1 MLQQPLP
8 MFDTQSNW
16 SVPDVLPQFSETE
29 TVAIDLETYD
39 PHLTTCGPGWATGRG
54 HVVGIGVA
62 TDGWKGYLP
71 IRHQGGGN
79 LDENLVLRWLTKLLS
94 STKRDIIFHNSLY
107 DVGWL
112 RREGVDVKGRILDTI
127 VAAPLINE
135 NRFSYSLDALGEF
148 YCDEKKDESLLQD
161 AALAYGV
168 NPKSEMYKLHSK
180 YVGPYGEQDAALTLK
195 LWNKLKLEIAQQ
207 NLEQV
212 LDIECR
218 LIPLLLEM
226 RWRGVRVD
234 EEKAD
239 NVSKQLS
246 LQEQKIMVEIKRQ
259 YGNEVNLWANASL
272 QAIFEKNKI
281 WYPRTEKGTPSFQRQ
296 WLEGHEHELPQ
307 LIVKARK
314 LNKARTT
321 FIDKMIK
328 DHCFNGRIHAEAHA
342 MRNDRG
348 GTVSGRFSYSNPNL
362 QQVPARDP
370 EIGNLIRSLFIPE
383 EGCQWGVFDYSQQE
397 PRLTVH
403 YANQTHLRGSKDA
416 VQQYTEENADFHQI
430 VADMANIPR
439 KQAKTINLGLSYGM
453 GKEKLIKEL
462 GLEELEA
469 ENLFKQYHEK
479 VPFIRALQDQC
490 ARVAMTRGHIKTFAG
505 RRCRFDLWES
515 RYERTLPLPLEEAK
529 EKYGHD
535 LKRSYTY
542 KALNRLIQGSAADM
556 TKLAMLGLWDEGIIP
571 HLQVH
576 DEVDISIESTE
587 QAKRVVHIMENCVE
601 LAVPLLVDME
611 LGKSWGETKEIKR

>member
-1 MLQQPLP
+1 VILQSPLFAP
-8 MFDTQSNW
+8 ESDW
-16 SVPDVLPQFSETE
+16 SIPDVFPQFSETE
-29 TVAIDLETYD
+29 TIAVDLETYD
-39 PHLTTCGPGWATGRG
+39 PHLMTCGPGWATGRG
-54 HVVGIGVA
+54 YVVGIGVA
-62 TDGWKGYLP
+62 TDGWTGYFP
-71 IRHQGGGN
+71 IRHAGGGN
-79 LDENLVLRWLTKLLS
+79 LDEDVVLRWLKNTLAS
-94 STKRDIIFHNSLY
+94 EKRDVIFHNALY

-112 RREGVDVKGRILDTI
+112 RREGVHVGGKILDTI
-127 VAAPLINE
+127 VAAPLVNE
-135 NRFSYSLDALGEF
+135 NRYSYSLDNLGEF
-148 YCDEKKDESLLQD
+148 YCNEKKDESLLQN
-161 AALAYGV
+161 AALSFGV

-195 LWNKLKLEIAQQ
+195 LWKKLKVEIE
-207 NLEQV
+207 EQSLGKI
-212 LDIECR
+212 LDMESR

-226 RWRGVRVD
+226 RWRGVRID

-239 NVSKQLS
+239 SVSKKLS
-246 LQEQKIMVEIKRQ
+246 IEEQKIQVEIKRK
-259 YGNEVNLWANASL
+259 YGAEVNLWANASL
-272 QAIFEKNKI
+272 QAIFEQNKI
-281 WYPRTEKGTPSFQRQ
+281 KFPRTAKGMASFQKD
-296 WLEGHEHELPQ
+296 WLEEHEHELPR
-307 LIVKARK
+307 LIVRARK

-403 YANQTHLRGSKDA
+403 YANQMNLAGAKDA
-416 VQQYTEENADFHQI
+416 VALYTDDNADFHQI

-462 GLEELEA
+462 GIEELEA
-469 ENLFKQYHEK
+469 QALFQQYHAK

-490 ARVAMTRGHIKTFAG
+490 ARVAMERGYIRTFAG
-505 RRCRFDLWES
+505 RRCRFNLWED
-515 RYERTLPLPLEEAK
+515 RYERTLPLPYDEAV
-529 EKYGHD
+529 EKYGD
-535 LKRSYTY
+535 NLKRSYTY

-556 TKLAMLGLWDEGIIP
+556 TKLAMLGLWEEGIVP

-576 DEVDISIESTE
+576 DEVDISIENTE
-587 QAKRVVHIMENCVE
+587 QANTVARIMENCVE
-601 LAVPLLVDME
+601 LAVPLLVDKE
-611 LGKSWGETKEIKR
+611 LGSSWGETKEIK

>member
-1 MLQQPLP
+1 MILQNSLFPP
-8 MFDTQSNW
+8 QSDW
-16 SVPDVLPQFSETE
+16 SVPDFFPQFSETE

-39 PHLTTCGPGWATGRG
+39 PHLMTCGPGWATGRG

-62 TDGWKGYLP
+62 TKDWEGYFP
-71 IRHQGGGN
+71 IRHEGGGN
-79 LDENLVLRWLTKLLS
+79 LDEGIVLRWLTNLLN
-94 STKRDIIFHNSLY
+94 STKREVVFHNALY

-112 RREGVDVKGRILDTI
+112 RREGVIVHGKILDTI
-127 VAAPLINE
+127 IAAPLLNE
-135 NRFSYSLDALGEF
+135 NRFSYSLDNLGVE
-148 YCDEKKDESLLQD
+148 YCDERKDESLLKN
-161 AALAYGV
+161 AALAFGI
-168 NPKSEMYKLHSK
+168 NPKSEMYKLHAK
-180 YVGPYGEQDAALTLK
+180 YVGPYGQQDASLTLK
-195 LWNKLKLEIAQQ
+195 LWNKLKIEIAHQG
-207 NLEQV
+207 LEK
-212 LDIECR
+212 IFEMESK

-234 EEKAD
+234 EEKAER
-239 NVSKQLS
+239 VSKKLS
-246 LQEQKIMVEIKRQ
+246 TEEQKIQIEIKRK
-259 YGNEVNLWANASL
+259 YGTDVNLWANASL
-272 QAIFEKNKI
+272 ESIFEKNKI
-281 WYPRTEKGTPSFQRQ
+281 WFPRTAKGMASFQKD
-296 WLEGHEHELPQ
+296 WLEGHSHELPQ
-307 LIVKARK
+307 LIVRARK

-321 FIDKMIK
+321 FIDKMIGEHSFK
-328 DHCFNGRIHAEAHA
+328 GRIHAEAHP

-348 GTVSGRFSYSNPNL
+348 GTVTGRFSYSNPNL

-370 EIGNLIRSLFIPE
+370 EIGSLIRSLFIPE

-403 YANQTHLRGSKDA
+403 YANQMNLTGAKDA
-416 VQQYTEENADFHQI
+416 VKLYTEENADFHQI

-462 GLEELEA
+462 GIDDTEA
-469 ENLFKQYHEK
+469 ENLFQQYHAK

-490 ARVAMTRGHIKTFAG
+490 ARVAMDRGYIRTFAG

-515 RYERTLPLPLEEAK
+515 RFERSQPLPLEEAK
-529 EKYGHD
+529 DKYGDD

-556 TKLAMLGLWDEGIIP
+556 TKLAMIGLWEEGIVP

-576 DEVDISIESTE
+576 DEVDISIESKE
-587 QAKRVVHIMENCVE
+587 QADTVMRVMKNCVT
-601 LAVPLLVDME
+601 LAVPLLVDQE
-611 LGKSWGETKEIKR
+611 LGTSWGETKEIIS

>member
-1 MLQQPLP
+1 MQQPIFAP
-8 MFDTQSNW
+8 ESSW
-16 SVPDVLPQFSETE
+16 SIPAVFPSFEETE
-29 TVAIDLETYD
+29 TIAVDLETYD
-39 PHLTTCGPGWATGRG
+39 PHLMTCGPGWATNRG
-54 HVVGIGVA
+54 HIVGIGIA
-62 TDGWKGYLP
+62 TKDWKGYFP
-71 IRHQGGGN
+71 IRHEGGGN
-79 LDENLVLRWLTKLLS
+79 LDADITLRWLRNTLS
-94 STKRDIIFHNSLY
+94 SSKRKVIFHNALY

-112 RREGVDVKGRILDTI
+112 RREGVDVKGQILDTI
-127 VAAPLINE
+127 IAAPLIDE
-135 NRFSYSLDALGEF
+135 NRYSYSLDNLGSY

-161 AALAYGV
+161 AALAFGI
-168 NPKSEMYKLHSK
+168 NPKSQMYKLPSK

-195 LWNKLKLEIAQQ
+195 LWHKLKGEIVEQ
-207 NLEQV
+207 NLDKILEM
-212 LDIECR
+212 ECR
-218 LIPLLLEM
+218 LIPMLLEM

-234 EEKAD
+234 EDKAD
-239 NVSKQLS
+239 IISKKLS
-246 LQEQKIMVEIKRQ
+246 VEEQKIQVEIKRK
-259 YGNEVNLWANASL
+259 YGSDVNLWANASL
-272 QAIFEKNKI
+272 QKIFDKNGL
-281 WYPRTEKGTPSFQRQ
+281 WYPKTEKGMASFQRD
-296 WLEGHEHELPQ
+296 WLESHEHELPR
-307 LIVKARK
+307 LIIRARK

-328 DHCFNGRIHAEAHA
+328 EHCFNGRIHAEAHP

-403 YANQTHLRGSKDA
+403 YASQMQLAGAKDA
-416 VQQYTEENADFHQI
+416 VAEYTEKNADFHQI

-462 GLEELEA
+462 GLDDTAA
-469 ENLFKQYHEK
+469 ETLFQRYHAK

-490 ARVAMTRGHIKTFAG
+490 ARVAMDRGYIKTFAG
-505 RRCRFDLWES
+505 RHCRFNLWED
-515 RYERTLPLPLEEAK
+515 RYKRTTPLPLEEAK
-529 EKYGHD
+529 ERYGD
-535 LKRSYTY
+535 TLKRSYTY

-556 TKLAMLGLWDEGIIP
+556 TKLAMLGLWEEGIVP

-576 DEVDISIESTE
+576 DEVDISIENTL
-587 QAKRVVHIMENCVE
+587 QGKRIVEIMENCVK
-601 LAVPLLVDME
+601 LTVPLLVDME
-611 LGKSWGETKEIKR
+611 VGPSWGEIKEIKR

>member
-1 MLQQPLP
+1 MLQGS
-8 MFDTQSNW
+8 MFPPKSNW
-16 SVPDVLPQFSETE
+16 SVPAVFPQFSETE
-29 TVAIDLETYD
+29 TIAVDLETYD
-39 PHLTTCGPGWATGRG
+39 PHLMTCGPGWATGRG
-54 HVVGIGVA
+54 HVVGIGIA
-62 TDGWKGYLP
+62 TDNWHGYFP
-71 IRHQGGGN
+71 IRHEGGGN
-79 LDENLVLRWLTKLLS
+79 LDEALVLRWLKNTLS
-94 STKRDIIFHNSLY
+94 SEKREVIFHNSLY

-112 RREGVDVKGRILDTI
+112 RREGITVKGKILDTI
-127 VAAPLINE
+127 VAAPLVNE
-135 NRFSYSLDALGEF
+135 NRYSYSLDNLGEF
-148 YCDEKKDESLLQD
+148 YCNEKKDESLLQD
-161 AALAYGV
+161 AALAFGV
-168 NPKSEMYKLHSK
+168 NPKSEMYKLHAK
-180 YVGPYGEQDAALTLK
+180 YVGPYGEQDAVLTLR
-195 LWNKLKLEIAQQ
+195 LWKKLKLEIAEQ
-207 NLEQV
+207 NLEKI
-212 LDIECR
+212 LDMECR

-239 NVSKQLS
+239 SVSKALS

-259 YGNEVNLWANASL
+259 YGDEVNLWANASL
-272 QAIFEKNKI
+272 QSIFEKNKI
-281 WYPRTEKGTPSFQRQ
+281 WFPRTAKGMPSFQKD
-296 WLEGHEHELPQ
+296 WLEGHDHERPQ

-403 YANQTHLRGSKDA
+403 YADQMNLNGAENA
-416 VQQYTEENADFHQI
+416 VSQYRDDNADFHQI
-430 VADMANIPR
+430 VADMAKIPR

-462 GLEELEA
+462 GLDDTEA
-469 ENLFKQYHEK
+469 ENLFQQYHAN

-490 ARVAMTRGHIKTFAG
+490 ARVAMDRGFIKTFAG

-529 EKYGHD
+529 EKYGD
-535 LKRSYTY
+535 NLKRSYTY

-556 TKLAMLGLWDEGIIP
+556 TKLAMLGLWEEGIVP

-576 DEVDISIESTE
+576 DEVDISIENTE
-587 QAKRVVHIMENCVE
+587 QANTVARIMETCVE

-611 LGKSWGETKEIKR
+611 LGTSWGETKDIKR

>member
-1 MLQQPLP
+1 MILQTPLFAP
-8 MFDTQSNW
+8 ESDW
-16 SVPDVLPQFSETE
+16 SIPSVFPQFSDTE
-29 TVAIDLETYD
+29 TIAVDLETYD
-39 PHLTTCGPGWATGRG
+39 PHLMTCGPGWATGRG
-54 HVVGIGVA
+54 HIVGIGIA
-62 TDGWKGYLP
+62 TDNWKGYFP
-71 IRHQGGGN
+71 IRHDGGGN
-79 LDENLVLRWLTKLLS
+79 LDEDVVLRWLKNTLAS
-94 STKRDIIFHNSLY
+94 EKRDVIFHNALY

-112 RREGVDVKGRILDTI
+112 RREGVHVGGKILDTI
-127 VAAPLINE
+127 VAAPLVNE
-135 NRFSYSLDALGEF
+135 NRYSYSLDNLGEF
-148 YCDEKKDESLLQD
+148 YCNEKKDESLLQN
-161 AALAYGV
+161 AALSFGV
-168 NPKSEMYKLHSK
+168 NPKSEMYKLPSK
-180 YVGPYGEQDAALTLK
+180 FVGPYGEQDAALTLK
-195 LWNKLKLEIAQQ
+195 LWKKLKVEIKEQSLEKI
-207 NLEQV
+207 
-212 LDIECR
+212 LDMECR

-226 RWRGVRVD
+226 RWRGVRID

-239 NVSKQLS
+239 TVSKKLS
-246 LQEQKIMVEIKRQ
+246 IEEQKIQVEIKRK
-259 YGNEVNLWANASL
+259 YGAEVNLWANASL
-272 QAIFEKNKI
+272 EGIFEKNKI
-281 WYPRTEKGTPSFQRQ
+281 WFPRTAKGMASFQKD

-307 LIVKARK
+307 LIVRARK

-370 EIGNLIRSLFIPE
+370 EIGSLIRSLFIPE

-403 YANQTHLRGSKDA
+403 YADRMNLAGAKDA
-416 VQQYTEENADFHQI
+416 VSLYTNENADFHQI

-462 GLEELEA
+462 GIEELEA
-469 ENLFKQYHEK
+469 QALFQQYHAK

-490 ARVAMTRGHIKTFAG
+490 ARVAMERGYIRTFAG
-505 RRCRFDLWES
+505 RRCRFNLWED
-515 RYERTLPLPLEEAK
+515 RYERTLPLPYDEAI
-529 EKYGHD
+529 EKYGD
-535 LKRSYTY
+535 NLKRSYTY

-556 TKLAMLGLWDEGIIP
+556 TKLAMLGLWEEGIVP

-576 DEVDISIESTE
+576 DEVDISIENTE
-587 QAKRVVHIMENCVE
+587 QANTVARIMENCVE
-601 LAVPLLVDME
+601 LAVPLLVDKE
-611 LGKSWGETKEIKR
+611 LGSSWGETKEIK

>member
-1 MLQQPLP
+1 
-8 MFDTQSNW
+8 MFAPTSDW
-16 SVPDVLPQFSETE
+16 SIPEVFPQFSETE
-29 TVAIDLETYD
+29 TIAVDLETYD
-39 PHLTTCGPGWATGRG
+39 PHLMTCGPGWATGRG
-54 HVVGIGVA
+54 YVVGVGVA
-62 TDGWKGYLP
+62 TDNWKGYFP
-71 IRHQGGGN
+71 IRHAGGGN
-79 LDENLVLRWLTKLLS
+79 LDEDIVLRWLRNTLAS
-94 STKRDIIFHNSLY
+94 EKRDVIFHNALY

-112 RREGVDVKGRILDTI
+112 RREGVHVGGKILDTI
-127 VAAPLINE
+127 VAAPLVNE
-135 NRFSYSLDALGEF
+135 NRYSYSLDNLGEF
-148 YCDEKKDESLLQD
+148 YCNEKKDESLLQN
-161 AALAYGV
+161 AALSFGV
-168 NPKSEMYKLHSK
+168 NPKSEMYKLPSK
-180 YVGPYGEQDAALTLK
+180 FVGPYGEQDAALTLK
-195 LWNKLKLEIAQQ
+195 LWKKLKVEIKEQSLEKI
-207 NLEQV
+207 
-212 LDIECR
+212 LDMECR

-226 RWRGVRVD
+226 RWRGVRID

-239 NVSKQLS
+239 TVSKKLS
-246 LQEQKIMVEIKRQ
+246 IEEQKIQVEIKRK
-259 YGNEVNLWANASL
+259 YGAEVNLWANASL
-272 QAIFEKNKI
+272 EGIFEKNKI
-281 WYPRTEKGTPSFQRQ
+281 WFPRTAKGMASFQKD
-296 WLEGHEHELPQ
+296 WLEGQEHELPQ
-307 LIVKARK
+307 LIVRARK

-403 YANQTHLRGSKDA
+403 YADRMNLAGAKDA
-416 VQQYTEENADFHQI
+416 VSLYTNENADFHQI

-462 GLEELEA
+462 GIDDTEA
-469 ENLFKQYHEK
+469 EGLFQQYHAK

-490 ARVAMTRGHIKTFAG
+490 ARVAMERGYIRTFAG
-505 RRCRFDLWES
+505 RRCRFNLWED
-515 RYERTLPLPLEEAK
+515 RYERTLPLPYDEAI
-529 EKYGHD
+529 EKYGD
-535 LKRSYTY
+535 NLKRSYTY

-556 TKLAMLGLWDEGIIP
+556 TKLAMLGLWEEGIVP

-576 DEVDISIESTE
+576 DEVDISIENTE
-587 QAKRVVHIMENCVE
+587 QANTVARIMENCVE
-601 LAVPLLVDME
+601 LAVPLLVDKE
-611 LGKSWGETKEIKR
+611 LGSSWGETKEIK

>member
-1 MLQQPLP
+1 MLQGS
-8 MFDTQSNW
+8 MFPPKSNW
-16 SVPDVLPQFSETE
+16 SVPAVFPQFSETE
-29 TVAIDLETYD
+29 TIAVDLETYD
-39 PHLTTCGPGWATGRG
+39 PYLMTCGPGWATGRG
-54 HVVGIGVA
+54 HVVGIGIA
-62 TDGWKGYLP
+62 TDNWHGYFP
-71 IRHQGGGN
+71 IRHEGGGN
-79 LDENLVLRWLTKLLS
+79 LDEALVLRWLKNTLS
-94 STKRDIIFHNSLY
+94 SEKREVIFHNSLY

-112 RREGVDVKGRILDTI
+112 RREGISVKGKILDTI
-127 VAAPLINE
+127 VAAPLVNE
-135 NRFSYSLDALGEF
+135 NRYSYSLDNLGEF
-148 YCDEKKDESLLQD
+148 YCNEKKDESLLQD
-161 AALAYGV
+161 AALAFGV
-168 NPKSEMYKLHSK
+168 NPKSEMYKLHAK
-180 YVGPYGEQDAALTLK
+180 YVGPYGEQDAVLTLR
-195 LWNKLKLEIAQQ
+195 LWKKLKLEIAEQ
-207 NLEQV
+207 NLEKI
-212 LDIECR
+212 LDMECR

-226 RWRGVRVD
+226 RWRGVRID

-239 NVSKQLS
+239 SVSKALS

-259 YGNEVNLWANASL
+259 YGDEVNLWANASL
-272 QAIFEKNKI
+272 QSIFEKNKI
-281 WYPRTEKGTPSFQRQ
+281 WFPRTAKGTPSFQKE
-296 WLEGHEHELPQ
+296 WLEGHDHELPQ

-403 YANQTHLRGSKDA
+403 YADQMNLNGAENA
-416 VQQYTEENADFHQI
+416 VSQYRDDNADFHQI
-430 VADMANIPR
+430 VADMAKIPR

-462 GLEELEA
+462 GLDDTEA
-469 ENLFKQYHEK
+469 ENLFQQYHAN

-490 ARVAMTRGHIKTFAG
+490 ARVAMDRGFIKTFAG

-529 EKYGHD
+529 EKYGD
-535 LKRSYTY
+535 NLKRSYTY

-556 TKLAMLGLWDEGIIP
+556 TKLAMLGLWEEGIVP

-576 DEVDISIESTE
+576 DEVDISIENTE
-587 QAKRVVHIMENCVE
+587 QANTVARIMETCVE

-611 LGKSWGETKEIKR
+611 LGTSWGETKDIKR

>member
-1 MLQQPLP
+1 MLQGS
-8 MFDTQSNW
+8 MFPPKSNW
-16 SVPDVLPQFSETE
+16 SVPAVFPQFSETE
-29 TVAIDLETYD
+29 TIAVDLETYD
-39 PHLTTCGPGWATGRG
+39 PHLMTCGPGWATGRG
-54 HVVGIGVA
+54 HVVGIGIA
-62 TDGWKGYLP
+62 TDNWHGYFP
-71 IRHQGGGN
+71 IRHEGGGN
-79 LDENLVLRWLTKLLS
+79 LDEALVLRWLKNTLS
-94 STKRDIIFHNSLY
+94 SEKREVIFHNSLY

-112 RREGVDVKGRILDTI
+112 RREGIIVKGKILDTI
-127 VAAPLINE
+127 VAAPLVNE
-135 NRFSYSLDALGEF
+135 NRYSYSLDNLGEF
-148 YCDEKKDESLLQD
+148 YCNEKKDESLLQD
-161 AALAYGV
+161 AALAFGV
-168 NPKSEMYKLHSK
+168 NPKSEMYKLHAK
-180 YVGPYGEQDAALTLK
+180 YVGPYGEQDAVLTLR
-195 LWNKLKLEIAQQ
+195 LWKKLKLEIAEQ
-207 NLEQV
+207 NLEKI
-212 LDIECR
+212 LDMECR

-239 NVSKQLS
+239 SVSKALS

-259 YGNEVNLWANASL
+259 YGDEVNLWANASL
-272 QAIFEKNKI
+272 QRIFEKNKI
-281 WYPRTEKGTPSFQRQ
+281 WFPRTAKGMPSFQKD
-296 WLEGHEHELPQ
+296 WLEGHDHELPQ

-403 YANQTHLRGSKDA
+403 YADQMNLNGAENA
-416 VQQYTEENADFHQI
+416 VSQYRDDNADFHQI
-430 VADMANIPR
+430 VADMAKIPR

-462 GLEELEA
+462 GLDDTEA
-469 ENLFKQYHEK
+469 ENLFQQYHAN

-490 ARVAMTRGHIKTFAG
+490 ARVAMDRGFIKTFAG

-529 EKYGHD
+529 EKYGD
-535 LKRSYTY
+535 NLKRSYTY

-556 TKLAMLGLWDEGIIP
+556 TKLAMLGLWEEGIVP

-576 DEVDISIESTE
+576 DEVDISIENTE
-587 QAKRVVHIMENCVE
+587 QANTVARIMETCVE

-611 LGKSWGETKEIKR
+611 LGTSWGETKDIKR

>member
-1 MLQQPLP
+1 MLQGS
-8 MFDTQSNW
+8 MFAPKSDWTI
-16 SVPDVLPQFSETE
+16 PAIFPQFSDTE
-29 TVAIDLETYD
+29 TIAVDLETYD
-39 PHLTTCGPGWATGRG
+39 PHLMTCGPGWATGRG
-54 HVVGIGVA
+54 HVVGIGIA
-62 TDGWKGYLP
+62 TDNWHGYFP
-71 IRHQGGGN
+71 IRHEGGGN
-79 LDENLVLRWLTKLLS
+79 LDEGLVLRWLRNTLS
-94 STKRDIIFHNSLY
+94 SEKREVIFHNALY

-112 RREGVDVKGRILDTI
+112 RREGVDVKGKILDTI
-127 VAAPLINE
+127 VAAPLVNE
-135 NRFSYSLDALGEF
+135 NRYSYSLDNLGEF
-148 YCDEKKDESLLQD
+148 YCGEKKDETLLRNASLSF
-161 AALAYGV
+161 GV

-180 YVGPYGEQDAALTLK
+180 YVGPYGEQDAVLTLK
-195 LWNKLKLEIAQQ
+195 LWKKLKLEIAEQ
-207 NLEQV
+207 NLENI
-212 LDIECR
+212 LDMECR

-226 RWRGVRVD
+226 RWRGVRID

-239 NVSKQLS
+239 SVSKKLS

-259 YGNEVNLWANASL
+259 YGSEVNLWANVSL
-272 QAIFEKNKI
+272 QGIFEKNKI
-281 WYPRTEKGTPSFQRQ
+281 WYPRTAKGTPSFQKE
-296 WLEGHEHELPQ
+296 WLEGHDHELPQ
-307 LIVKARK
+307 LIVRARK

-370 EIGNLIRSLFIPE
+370 EIGTLIRSLFIPE
-383 EGCQWGVFDYSQQE
+383 DNCQWGVFDYSQQE

-403 YANQTHLRGSKDA
+403 YADQMKLTGATDA
-416 VQQYTEENADFHQI
+416 VKLYTEENADFHQI

-453 GKEKLIKEL
+453 GKEKLVKEL
-462 GLEELEA
+462 GLDDTEA
-469 ENLFKQYHEK
+469 EKLFQQYHAK

-490 ARVAMTRGHIKTFAG
+490 ARVAMDRGYIKTFAG

-529 EKYGHD
+529 EKYGD
-535 LKRSYTY
+535 NLKRSYTY

-556 TKLAMLGLWDEGIIP
+556 TKLAMLGLWEEGIVP

-576 DEVDISIESTE
+576 DEVDISIENTE
-587 QAKRVVHIMENCVE
+587 QANTVARIMENCVK

-611 LGKSWGETKEIKR
+611 LGTSWGETKDIKR

>member
-1 MLQQPLP
+1 MILQTP
-8 MFDTQSNW
+8 MFAPESDW
-16 SVPDVLPQFSETE
+16 SIPSVFPQFSDTE
-29 TVAIDLETYD
+29 TIAVDLETYD
-39 PHLTTCGPGWATGRG
+39 PHLMTCGPGWATGRG
-54 HVVGIGVA
+54 HIVGIGIA
-62 TDGWKGYLP
+62 TDNWKGYFP
-71 IRHQGGGN
+71 IRHDGGGN
-79 LDENLVLRWLTKLLS
+79 LDEDVVLRWLKNTLAS
-94 STKRDIIFHNSLY
+94 EKRDVIFHNALY

-112 RREGVDVKGRILDTI
+112 RREGVHVGGKILDTI
-127 VAAPLINE
+127 VAAPLVNE
-135 NRFSYSLDALGEF
+135 NRYSYSLDNLGEF
-148 YCDEKKDESLLQD
+148 YCNEKKDESLLQN
-161 AALAYGV
+161 AALSFGV
-168 NPKSEMYKLHSK
+168 NPKSEMYKLPSK
-180 YVGPYGEQDAALTLK
+180 FVGPYGEQDAALTLK
-195 LWNKLKLEIAQQ
+195 LWKKLKVEIKEQSLEKI
-207 NLEQV
+207 
-212 LDIECR
+212 LDMECR

-226 RWRGVRVD
+226 RWRGVRID

-239 NVSKQLS
+239 TVSKKLS
-246 LQEQKIMVEIKRQ
+246 IEEQKIQVEIKRK
-259 YGNEVNLWANASL
+259 YGAEVNLWANASL
-272 QAIFEKNKI
+272 EGVFEKNKI
-281 WYPRTEKGTPSFQRQ
+281 WFPRTAKGMASFQKD

-307 LIVKARK
+307 LIVRARK

-370 EIGNLIRSLFIPE
+370 EIGSLIRSLFIPE

-403 YANQTHLRGSKDA
+403 YADRMNLAGAKDA
-416 VQQYTEENADFHQI
+416 VSLYTNENADFHQI

-462 GLEELEA
+462 GIEELEA
-469 ENLFKQYHEK
+469 QALFQQYHAK

-490 ARVAMTRGHIKTFAG
+490 ARVAMERGYIRTFAG
-505 RRCRFDLWES
+505 RRCRFNLWED
-515 RYERTLPLPLEEAK
+515 RYERTLPLPYDEAI
-529 EKYGHD
+529 EKYGD
-535 LKRSYTY
+535 NLKRSYTY

-556 TKLAMLGLWDEGIIP
+556 TKLAMLGLWEEGIVP

-576 DEVDISIESTE
+576 DEVDISIENTE
-587 QAKRVVHIMENCVE
+587 QANTVARIMENCVE
-601 LAVPLLVDME
+601 LAVPLLVDKE
-611 LGKSWGETKEIKR
+611 LGSSWGETKEIK

>member
-1 MLQQPLP
+1 MIQQAVFFAPK
-8 MFDTQSNW
+8 SSW
-16 SVPDVLPQFSETE
+16 SVPDVFPQFSETE

-54 HVVGIGVA
+54 HVVGVGVA
-62 TDGWKGYLP
+62 TKTWKGYFP
-71 IRHQGGGN
+71 IRHKGGGN
-79 LDENLVLRWLTKLLS
+79 LDEGMVLRWLTNLLN
-94 STKRDIIFHNSLY
+94 STKRDVIFHNALY

-112 RREGVDVKGRILDTI
+112 RREGITVKGNILDTI
-127 VAAPLINE
+127 IAAPLLNE
-135 NRFSYSLDALGEF
+135 NMFSYSLDNLGSF
-148 YCDEKKDESLLQD
+148 YCNEKKDESLLQD
-161 AALAYGV
+161 ASLAYGI
-168 NPKSEMYKLHSK
+168 NPKSEMYKLHAK

-195 LWNKLKLEIAQQ
+195 LWDKLKIEIAEQG
-207 NLEQV
+207 LESILQM
-212 LDIECR
+212 ESR

-234 EEKAD
+234 EEKAEQ
-239 NVSKQLS
+239 VSKKLS
-246 LQEQKIMVEIKRQ
+246 TEEQKIQVEIKRK
-259 YGNEVNLWANASL
+259 YGSDVNLWANASL
-272 QAIFEKNKI
+272 QSIFEKNKL
-281 WYPRTEKGTPSFQRQ
+281 WFPRTEKGMASFQKD

-307 LIVKARK
+307 LIVRARK

-321 FIDKMIK
+321 FIDKMIME
-328 DHCFNGRIHAEAHA
+328 HAFNGRIHAEAHP

-383 EGCQWGVFDYSQQE
+383 EDCEWGVFDYSQQE

-403 YANQTHLRGSKDA
+403 YANQMQLTGAKDA
-416 VQQYTEENADFHQI
+416 VKLYTEDNADFHQI

-453 GKEKLIKEL
+453 GKIKLINEL
-462 GLEELEA
+462 GLDDTEA
-469 ENLFKQYHEK
+469 EKLFQQYHAK

-490 ARVAMTRGHIKTFAG
+490 ARVAMERGYIKTFAG
-505 RRCRFDLWES
+505 RRCRFNLWES

-529 EKYGHD
+529 QKYGED

-556 TKLAMLGLWDEGIIP
+556 TKLAMIGLWEEGIVP

-576 DEVDISIESTE
+576 DEVDISIENTE
-587 QAKRVVHIMENCVE
+587 QANTVARIMENCVE
-601 LAVPLLVDME
+601 LAVPLLGDME
-611 LGKSWGETKEIKR
+611 LGESWGETKEIKR

>member
-1 MLQQPLP
+1 
-8 MFDTQSNW
+8 MFPPKSSW
-16 SVPDVLPQFSETE
+16 SVPAVFPQFSETE
-29 TVAIDLETYD
+29 TIAVDLETYD
-39 PHLTTCGPGWATGRG
+39 PHLMTCGPGWATGRG
-54 HVVGIGVA
+54 HVVGIGIA
-62 TDGWKGYLP
+62 TDNWNGYFP
-71 IRHQGGGN
+71 IRHEGGGN
-79 LDENLVLRWLTKLLS
+79 LDEGLVLRWLRNTLS
-94 STKRDIIFHNSLY
+94 SEKREVIFHNSLY

-112 RREGVDVKGRILDTI
+112 RREGVDVKGKILDTI
-127 VAAPLINE
+127 VAAPLVNE
-135 NRFSYSLDALGEF
+135 NRYSYSLDNLGEF
-148 YCDEKKDESLLQD
+148 YCNEKKDESLLQN
-161 AALAYGV
+161 AALAFGV
-168 NPKSEMYKLHSK
+168 NPKSEMYKLHAK
-180 YVGPYGEQDAALTLK
+180 YVGPYGEQDAVLTLK
-195 LWNKLKLEIAQQ
+195 LWKKLKLEIAEQ
-207 NLEQV
+207 NLEKI
-212 LDIECR
+212 LDMECR

-239 NVSKQLS
+239 TISKQLS
-246 LQEQKIMVEIKRQ
+246 LKEQKIMVEIKRQ
-259 YGNEVNLWANASL
+259 YGSEVNLWANASL
-272 QAIFEKNKI
+272 QSIFEKNKI
-281 WYPRTEKGTPSFQRQ
+281 WFPRTAKGMPSFQRD
-296 WLEGHEHELPQ
+296 WLEGHDHELPQ

-403 YANQTHLRGSKDA
+403 YADQMKLTGAQDA
-416 VQQYTEENADFHQI
+416 VKLYTEENADFHQI

-462 GLEELEA
+462 GIDDTEA
-469 ENLFKQYHEK
+469 ENLFQQYHAN

-490 ARVAMTRGHIKTFAG
+490 ARVAMDRGYIKTFAG

-529 EKYGHD
+529 EKYGD
-535 LKRSYTY
+535 NLKRSYTY

-556 TKLAMLGLWDEGIIP
+556 TKLAMLGLWEEGIVP

-576 DEVDISIESTE
+576 DEVDISIENTE
-587 QAKRVVHIMENCVE
+587 QANTVARIMENCVE

-611 LGKSWGETKEIKR
+611 LGTSWGETKDIKR

>member
-1 MLQQPLP
+1 MLQGS
-8 MFDTQSNW
+8 MFPPKSNW
-16 SVPDVLPQFSETE
+16 SVPAVFPQFSETE
-29 TVAIDLETYD
+29 TIAVDLETYD
-39 PHLTTCGPGWATGRG
+39 PHLMTCGPGWATGRG
-54 HVVGIGVA
+54 HVVGIGIA
-62 TDGWKGYLP
+62 TDNWHGYFP
-71 IRHQGGGN
+71 IRHEGGGN
-79 LDENLVLRWLTKLLS
+79 LDEALVLRWLKNTLS
-94 STKRDIIFHNSLY
+94 SEKREVIFHNSLY

-112 RREGVDVKGRILDTI
+112 RREGIIVKGKILDTI
-127 VAAPLINE
+127 VAAPLVNE
-135 NRFSYSLDALGEF
+135 NRYSYSLDNLGEF
-148 YCDEKKDESLLQD
+148 YCNEKKDESLLQD
-161 AALAYGV
+161 AALAFGV
-168 NPKSEMYKLHSK
+168 NPKSEMYKLHAK
-180 YVGPYGEQDAALTLK
+180 YVGPYGEQDAVLTLR
-195 LWNKLKLEIAQQ
+195 LWKKLKLEIAEQ
-207 NLEQV
+207 NLEKI
-212 LDIECR
+212 LDMECR

-239 NVSKQLS
+239 SVSKALS

-259 YGNEVNLWANASL
+259 YGDEVNLWANASL
-272 QAIFEKNKI
+272 QSIFEKNKI
-281 WYPRTEKGTPSFQRQ
+281 WFPRTAKGMPSFQKD
-296 WLEGHEHELPQ
+296 WLEGHDHELPQ

-403 YANQTHLRGSKDA
+403 YADQMNLNGAENA
-416 VQQYTEENADFHQI
+416 VSQYRDDNADFHQI
-430 VADMANIPR
+430 VADMAKIPR

-462 GLEELEA
+462 GLDDTEA
-469 ENLFKQYHEK
+469 ENLFQQYHAN

-490 ARVAMTRGHIKTFAG
+490 ARVAMDRGFIKTFAG

-529 EKYGHD
+529 EKYGD
-535 LKRSYTY
+535 NLKRSYTY

-556 TKLAMLGLWDEGIIP
+556 TKLAMLGLWEEGIVP

-576 DEVDISIESTE
+576 DEVDISIENTE
-587 QAKRVVHIMENCVE
+587 QANTVARIMETCVE

-611 LGKSWGETKEIKR
+611 LGTSWGETKDIKR